1 MLSLGRDLLKS
12 DCIDEW
18 IQLKPMY
25 QNARD
30 VALAGCFLIESF
42 R

>member
-1 MLSLGRDLLKS
+1 MLSLGHDWLKG

-25 QNARD
+25 QMVREMLHL
-30 VALAGCFLIESF
+30 LAAFN
-42 R
+42 